1 MFFTNVAV
9 AATGFAAL
17 TNAHVFMNTPKA
29 AAVPQVHN
37 GPLDASGADF
47 PCQIRDGN
55 YDAGGV
61 SNVMPLGSRQPLA
74 FTGSAVH
81 GGGSCQIS
89 ITYDSKPT
97 KQSVWKVIHS
107 IEGGCPVKNTEG
119 NIGDDATMPV
129 PGDFSFPIPDDIP
142 AGNATLAWTWL
153 NRIGNREFYMNC
165 APITLTGT
173 GGDKS
178 NWEALPDMFVAN
190 IGNDCTTQE
199 KMDYKYPNPGK
210 SVDNFSSFGLVFPQG
225 AGCQKA
231 QSGGGGG
238 GSDSAPPPP
247 APPASPPAT
256 PTLPGG
262 VFVTTPPNPPA
273 NGGSGSGCDGCFKTI
288 PTDRATGNP
297 APTQAPAPSQAD
309 PSPPAP
315 PAPSTT
321 KVVTPPVETPATGG
335 GGGSGNGGGEGNNSP
350 PPPPPNPET
359 PPANPPSPPS
369 TPSPPANPPNPGT
382 GSGSGGGGSS
392 GSGGAQAA
400 GSACSSE
407 GMWNCVDG
415 SSYQQCASGLWSPVM
430 PLAAG
435 TKCTPGQS
443 ATINIVAAN
452 GRRKRG
458 IMFRG

>member
-1 MFFTNVAV
+1 MFFTKVAV

-17 TNAHVFMNTPKA
+17 TNAHVFMNTPQV
-29 AAVPQVHN
+29 AAVPRVHN

-61 SNVMPLGSRQPLA
+61 NNVMPLGSRQPLA

-107 IEGGCPVKNTEG
+107 IEGGCPVRNTEG
-119 NIGDDATMPV
+119 NIGDDASMPV

-142 AGNATLAWTWL
+142 AGNGTLAWTWL

-238 GSDSAPPPP
+238 GGGGGGSGGSAPPPP
-247 APPASPPAT
+247 PPPANPPAT

-262 VFVTTPPNPPA
+262 
-273 NGGSGSGCDGCFKTI
+273 
-288 PTDRATGNP
+288 
-297 APTQAPAPSQAD
+297 APAPSQA
-309 PSPPAP
+309 PPAP
-315 PAPSTT
+315 PAPPAPTT
-321 KVVTPPVETPATGG
+321 TNVVQPPVETPTPGG
-335 GGGSGNGGGEGNNSP
+335 GGGSGNGGGEGSNPP

-359 PPANPPSPPS
+359 PPANPPSS
-369 TPSPPANPPNPGT
+369 PSPPANPPNPGT
-382 GSGSGGGGSS
+382 GSGSGG
-392 GSGGAQAA
+392 AQSA

-407 GMWNCVDG
+407 GLWNCVDG
-415 SSYQQCASGLWSPVM
+415 SSYQQCASGVWTPVM

-443 ATINIVAAN
+443 GAINIVAAN